1 MFVAA
6 NEEDT
11 SVTNTA
17 SAATEPA
24 APAEDPAP
32 MDTAAAGE
40 TPVPEAQPTAT
51 GDATV
56 TGDAATGDV
65 DSDPLDTLASA
76 AVTAASK
83 TEPEV
88 KVSY

>member
-17 SAATEPA
+17 SA